1 MKIAVFGDVML
12 HIFLVDKCHVLWEP
26 GASSSG
32 QLHEKGAFIYRE
44 MEALKI

>member
-1 MKIAVFGDVML
+1 MKIAVVGDVML
-12 HIFLVDKCHVLWEP
+12 HILVDKCHVLWGP

-32 QLHEKGAFIYRE
+32 QLHGNGTFIYRE

>member
-12 HIFLVDKCHVLWEP
+12 HILVDKCHVLWEP

-32 QLHEKGAFIYRE
+32 QLHGKGAFMYKE